1 MFLNFTNHP
10 HSNWSEKQTSCAKT
24 FGEIVDM
31 PFPEISPYLSRE
43 GIEALSQDYLTKIIA
58 LNPNAVLLQGEMTFT
73 FCLTNM
79 LLNSGIKVLAACSER
94 VTSEKVDTEGKTV
107 RLSTFEFVQFREY

>member
-1 MFLNFTNHP
+1 MFLNLTNHP
-10 HSNWSEKQTSCAKT
+10 HSNWSEKQTTCAKT
-24 FGEIVDM
+24 YGEIVDM

-43 GIEALSQDYLTKIIA
+43 GVKSLSQDYLTKIIA
-58 LNPNAVLLQGEMTFT
+58 LKPQAVLLQGEMTLT

-79 LLNSGIKVLAACSER
+79 LINSGITVLAACSER
-94 VTSEKVDTEGKTV
+94 VTSEKVDLDGRTI